1 MKKYKNRKDAVKMVV
16 AVLCA
21 ACMLTA
27 CGNAEADA
35 MEKIAA
41 SVTETTTESA
51 EVLPTEKPAAEP
63 TEAPAKTVDE
73 GSATEPVEPVAVTA
87 EPDTKPSAEPV
98 AASAGAA
105 AEAGYTCTEMT
116 QTMYAKSAVNVRD
129 LPSTDGKKIGSLKAS
144 QEITVTGKCNQTG
157 WYRFDLN
164 GTTGYVSDKYIVSEK
179 PAVNTVASA
188 NNSSNTAGNQYASN
202 TVDDTF
208 GITEEQIENFMK
220 THGDGGTGN
229 TGNTVV
235 GNTITGNLSA
245 ENDYF
250 DRAAA
255 EQVFASL
262 NAERTAAGIPALI
275 WSEDLYNIAVQ
286 RCYENDIHAGM
297 RAGTSENLTVGSGC
311 DAATIHQKVHDSEGH
326 RNNYMNST
334 WTYGAVAVRVLSN
347 TLGGIQLEP
356 YHIAYEVFSAGD
368 NTATNSSVTI
378 NTPTQD
384 NSVAAA
390 PKTADENTSASSS
403 NVGWSMT
410 PPTQE
415 DGLKKWQ
422 EQNPDVEVSFG
433 N

>member
-1 MKKYKNRKDAVKMVV
+1 MKHRTHKLAAKAV
-16 AVLCA
+16 AAILCA
-21 ACMLTA
+21 ALMLTA
-27 CGNAEADA
+27 CGSKETAN
-35 MEKIAA
+35 
-41 SVTETTTESA
+41 TETTSVTATETTSV
-51 EVLPTEKPAAEP
+51 ESTEMTT
-63 TEAPAKTVDE
+63 TEAAV
-73 GSATEPVEPVAVTA
+73 TEPTA
-87 EPDTKPSAEPV
+87 EPAETPTESETAHTETAPV
-98 AASAGAA
+98 EFPAPAVEPTTASVEPTAVST
-105 AEAGYTCTEMT
+105 GYTYSELN

-129 LPSTDGKKIGSLKAS
+129 LPNTDGKKIGSLKAS
-144 QEITVTGKCNQTG
+144 QEITVTGKCDQTG
-157 WYRFDLN
+157 WYRFELN
-164 GTTGYVSDKYIVSEK
+164 NTTGYVSDKYIVSEK
-179 PAVNTVASA
+179 PVSNVAA
-188 NNSSNTAGNQYASN
+188 TGNSNAAGNQYASN

-220 THGDGGTGN
+220 THGGGSTGN

-255 EQVFASL
+255 EQVFASI
-262 NAERTAAGIPALI
+262 NAERTATGIPALI

-286 RCYENDIHAGM
+286 RCYENDVHAGM
-297 RAGTSENLTVGSGC
+297 RAGTSENQTVGSGC
-311 DAATIHQKVHDSEGH
+311 DAATIHQKWHDSEGH

-334 WTYGAVAVRVLSN
+334 WAYGAVAVRVLSN
-347 TLGGIQLEP
+347 TLGGMQLEP

-368 NTATNSSVTI
+368 NTAANSSVTI
-378 NTPTQD
+378 NTPAQD

-390 PKTADENTSASSS
+390 PKTADENTDTSSS

-422 EQNPDVEVSFG
+422 EQNPDAEVSFG